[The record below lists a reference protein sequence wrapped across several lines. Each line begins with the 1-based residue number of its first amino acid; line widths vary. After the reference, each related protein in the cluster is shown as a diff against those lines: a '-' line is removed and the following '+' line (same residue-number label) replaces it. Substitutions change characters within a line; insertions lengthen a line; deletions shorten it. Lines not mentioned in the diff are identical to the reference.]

1 MISECIMGCQI
12 FENLVKITYFT
23 CYTFPTVRKMRIFHW
38 IFRTLTCLLLFKK
51 TEFLFY
57 LPKYLAILS
66 GPYCKAFT
74 KVWKTQYN
82 SLENGADLKF
92 WRYVIMMI

>member
-1 MISECIMGCQI
+1 MISECIMSCQI
-12 FENLVKITYFT
+12 FENLVKITL
-23 CYTFPTVRKMRIFHW
+23 FH
-38 IFRTLTCLLLFKK
+38 LLHISNCEKNENFSLNFQDTYLPAFIKK
-51 TEFLFY
+51 IKFLFY

-74 KVWKTQYN
+74 KVWKTQFN

-92 WRYVIMMI
+92 